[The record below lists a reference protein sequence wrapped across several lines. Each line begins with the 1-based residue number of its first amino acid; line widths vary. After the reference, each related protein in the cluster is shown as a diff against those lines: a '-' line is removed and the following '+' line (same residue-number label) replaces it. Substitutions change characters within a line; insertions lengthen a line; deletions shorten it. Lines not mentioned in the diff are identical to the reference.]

1 MEYDYHER
9 KIVGVLNS
17 RLEAGIALNVLG
29 HLAISIGYHATGHM
43 GRGSYKDKSG
53 VTHQGIS
60 KYPVIIT
67 RVKEGT
73 LRKAIESARLDKRIL
88 VADFPS
94 QMLETGHDDEL
105 AASIADNDENQII
118 YFGALMYGPSEAIDA
133 ITRKFS
139 LWR

>member
-9 KIVGVLNS
+9 KIVAVLNTN
-17 RLEAGIALNVLG
+17 LETGTALNVLG
-29 HLAISIGYHATGHM
+29 HLAIAIGYHAKGHM
-43 GRGSYKDKSG
+43 GRDSYTDKSG

-60 KYPVIIT
+60 KYPLIIT
-67 RVKEGT
+67 RVKGGR
-73 LRKAIESARLDKRIL
+73 LRKAVESARLDKRIL

-105 AASIADNDENQII
+105 AASIADSNENQII
-118 YFGALMYGPSEAIDA
+118 YMGALMYGPSEAIDE

-139 LWR
+139 LWK